1 MDMPHMNITAVFFS
15 DDSAMQF
22 SVYGPGWGYRAF
34 SIPST
39 VICDQLGAANQNPK
53 QLSLA
58 FELGRPRILR
68 AVQRATTPP
77 DSEGRVTLLA
87 SDFS

>member
-1 MDMPHMNITAVFFS
+1 MDTPRINITAVS
-15 DDSAMQF
+15 LSKDLAMEF

-34 SIPST
+34 SIPPA
-39 VICDQLGAANQNPK
+39 VICEQLGAANQNPK

-68 AVQRATTPP
+68 AVRQTTTAP
-77 DSEGRVTLLA
+77 SSGGRVMLTA
-87 SDFS
+87 SDF